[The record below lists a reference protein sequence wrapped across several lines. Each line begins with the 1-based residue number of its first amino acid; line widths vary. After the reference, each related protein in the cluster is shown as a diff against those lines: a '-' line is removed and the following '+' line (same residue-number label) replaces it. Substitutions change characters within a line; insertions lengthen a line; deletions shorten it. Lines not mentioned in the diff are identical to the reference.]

1 MNVSGG
7 ILAAII
13 EMQLMAMFQQYSVQ
27 SLLQGVSEIFNTAS
41 TVPGVSNIFC

>member
-1 MNVSGG
+1 MIVSGG

-27 SLLQGVSEIFNTAS
+27 SLLQGVSEMFNTAS
-41 TVPGVSNIFC
+41 TVSDVSNIFS